1 MNCRRQL
8 VVAGNRGRPG
18 ISLARLRF
26 GAIATLVVGV
36 LFAGNIAAPLSAA
49 ELGRNGAI
57 VSDGVSVQR
66 VSVLVN
72 KSRTFNVERPFARA
86 IVGAVEF
93 ADVVPLS
100 DRAIY
105 VQGKKVGS
113 TNVSLFDGNARL
125 IGVLDLDIVLDTGNL
140 QQQIRAGTGN
150 SNIRISSLRGQIVVG
165 GIAGDAVIADRA
177 MQVARSVAGDT
188 TVVNAMQIA
197 PSQQVMLEVRF
208 LEVSREAGR
217 ELGVNWFGANRN
229 RTAGVRIGQ
238 GLVGRNTVA
247 PDTPSGVP
255 IFQTAGTLLSGSQP
269 FGTILARAFSVNGA
283 NVDVLVTALEEKGL
297 VRRLAEPNLIAISGE
312 EARFHAGGEFP
323 VPVPSTSGSAAFPT
337 IAIEYKSFGVQLRFR
352 PTVLS
357 RGIINL
363 RIQPEVSELDFAN
376 SVTISGTSVPA
387 LVKRDMV
394 TTVEL
399 RDGQSYA
406 VAGLL
411 STTRRQQYRA
421 ASVDRLGARAR
432 RAIPQ
437 RGLPAKRDRLGRH
450 RHAAFSSASSSRT
463 AACVA
468 AGLPAPQ

>member
-1 MNCRRQL
+1 MKCRRQL
-8 VVAGNRGRPG
+8 VVAGNRGRSG
-18 ISLARLRF
+18 ISLTRLRF

-36 LFAGNIAAPLSAA
+36 LLTGNIAAPLSAA
-49 ELGRNGAI
+49 ELDRNGAI
-57 VSDGVSVQR
+57 VSEGVAVQR
-66 VSVLVN
+66 VVVTVN

-86 IVGAVEF
+86 IVGAVDF

-150 SNIRISSLRGQIVVG
+150 SNIRVSSLRGQIVVG
-165 GIAGDAVIADRA
+165 GIAGDAVTADRA

-217 ELGVNWFGANRN
+217 ELGVNWFGANRSRHGWSEN
-229 RTAGVRIGQ
+229 WPGPSRPSTQSGDSIRRPGFPFSRPRVLC
-238 GLVGRNTVA
+238 LV
-247 PDTPSGVP
+247 
-255 IFQTAGTLLSGSQP
+255 GSQP

-323 VPVPSTSGSAAFPT
+323 VPVPSTGSGAAFPT
-337 IAIEYKSFGVQLRFR
+337 IAIEYKTFGVQLKFGR
-352 PTVLS
+352 PYCRAGSLIYGS
-357 RGIINL
+357 S
-363 RIQPEVSELDFAN
+363 QKSAN
-376 SVTISGTSVPA
+376 SIS
-387 LVKRDMV
+387 L
-394 TTVEL
+394 
-399 RDGQSYA
+399 
-406 VAGLL
+406 
-411 STTRRQQYRA
+411 TR
-421 ASVDRLGARAR
+421 
-432 RAIPQ
+432 
-437 RGLPAKRDRLGRH
+437 
-450 RHAAFSSASSSRT
+450 
-463 AACVA
+463 
-468 AGLPAPQ
+468 